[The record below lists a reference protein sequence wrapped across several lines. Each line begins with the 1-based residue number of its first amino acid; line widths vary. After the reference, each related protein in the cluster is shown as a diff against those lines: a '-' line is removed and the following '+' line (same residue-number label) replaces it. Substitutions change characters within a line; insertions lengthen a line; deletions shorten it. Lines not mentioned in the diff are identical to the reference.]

1 MGDNAVFAAQ
11 QRRVTEQLGAAM
23 LAAVGLMVRQYL
35 GVPTGENEGQDS
47 ADAAWEDGAQ
57 AFRAGETVNESFD
70 MARYLRLR
78 QGASA
83 AELEESEGRADA
95 EDRSWSVR
103 RTAEKTTSART
114 AAGDAGARGRGDRSA
129 SAAAPGLP
137 RWPGWR
143 ITLGCSFAKSDKEAY
158 MQGRPSPE
166 NGGGGLVSVSESPI
180 ECTGGRFLN
189 EISPLLQLRLD
200 A

>member
-35 GVPTGENEGQDS
+35 GAPTGENEGQDS

-83 AELEESEGRADA
+83 AEPEESEGRADA
-95 EDRSWSVR
+95 EDRSRSVR

-114 AAGDAGARGRGDRSA
+114 AAGDAGARGSGNGAHPPPRRRAAREGMTRRRHSFRRRAETPSAPRGA
-129 SAAAPGLP
+129 
-137 RWPGWR
+137 
-143 ITLGCSFAKSDKEAY
+143 
-158 MQGRPSPE
+158 
-166 NGGGGLVSVSESPI
+166 
-180 ECTGGRFLN
+180 
-189 EISPLLQLRLD
+189 
-200 A
+200 

>member
-1 MGDNAVFAAQ
+1 MGDDAVFAAQ

-35 GVPTGENEGQDS
+35 GAPTGENEGQDS

-83 AELEESEGRADA
+83 AEPEESEGRADA
-95 EDRSWSVR
+95 EDRSRSVR

-114 AAGDAGARGRGDRSA
+114 AAGGAGARGSGERNA
-129 SAAAPGLP
+129 SAAAPESGAG
-137 RWPGWR
+137 RHDAAESGAGR
-143 ITLGCSFAKSDKEAY
+143 HDAAEAFV
-158 MQGRPSPE
+158 SAE
-166 NGGGGLVSVSESPI
+166 GGDALRTARSVSGEI
-180 ECTGGRFLN
+180 ERDARRYDGGFYLY
-189 EISPLLQLRLD
+189 
-200 A
+200 

>member
-1 MGDNAVFAAQ
+1 MGDDAVFAAQ

-35 GVPTGENEGQDS
+35 GAPTGENEGQDS

-83 AELEESEGRADA
+83 AEPEESEGRADA
-95 EDRSWSVR
+95 EDRSRSVR
-103 RTAEKTTSART
+103 RTAEKTTSARRRPPPPRRR
-114 AAGDAGARGRGDRSA
+114 AAREGMTRRRHSFRRRAETPSAPRGA
-129 SAAAPGLP
+129 
-137 RWPGWR
+137 
-143 ITLGCSFAKSDKEAY
+143 
-158 MQGRPSPE
+158 
-166 NGGGGLVSVSESPI
+166 
-180 ECTGGRFLN
+180 
-189 EISPLLQLRLD
+189 
-200 A
+200 